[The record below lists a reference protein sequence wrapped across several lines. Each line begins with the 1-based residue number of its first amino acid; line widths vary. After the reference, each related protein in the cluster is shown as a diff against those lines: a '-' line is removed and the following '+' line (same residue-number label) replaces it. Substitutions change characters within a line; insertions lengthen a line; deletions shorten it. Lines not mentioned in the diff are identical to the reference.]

1 MERRKFMNP
10 RITKLKEE
18 RARLAQR
25 RESIDV
31 RIQKL
36 EEQIMKLEN
45 TDIIGIVRE
54 TGVTID
60 ELAGIMK
67 TLENNHTAAIT
78 NVFGDT
84 EDGDT
89 DEKPETICR

>member
-1 MERRKFMNP
+1 MNP

-36 EEQIMKLEN
+36 DEQIMKLEN
-45 TDIIGIVRE
+45 TDIVGIVRE

-60 ELAGIMK
+60 ELAEIMK
-67 TLENNHTAAIT
+67 TLENDPAAAIR
-78 NVFGDT
+78 NLFDDT

-89 DEKPETICR
+89 DEETETICR

>member
-1 MERRKFMNP
+1 MNP

-36 EEQIMKLEN
+36 DEQITKLEN

-67 TLENNHTAAIT
+67 TLENNPAASVPEDF
-78 NVFGDT
+78 NET
-84 EDGDT
+84 EERT
-89 DEKPETICR
+89 LEEE